1 MPGINQKQH
10 NLQMNHQKYIF
21 PCPCDGVGCPRE
33 EPLGKP
39 SSIGV
44 FCGMSNGNPTLL
56 VGVLSRFFRL
66 KSGRGVVGRWLLLI
80 GKRAASKFYIKLSLF
95 NIPKSFENY
104 PIVRCADTGIAVDKR
119 GQTVASV
126 AFRMGKAGS
135 GSRSWQAK
143 KIFFK

>member
-1 MPGINQKQH
+1 
-10 NLQMNHQKYIF
+10 MNHQKYIF

-80 GKRAASKFYIKLSLF
+80 GKRAASKFQSFDVRTLVLQSRKEDKLWPVLPF
-95 NIPKSFENY
+95 GWVK
-104 PIVRCADTGIAVDKR
+104 
-119 GQTVASV
+119 
-126 AFRMGKAGS
+126 
-135 GSRSWQAK
+135 QARDRAALMW
-143 KIFFK
+143 